1 MKISKLLLVISALTL
16 MACGSR
22 NKTSENTTSVES
34 TTSVQES
41 TSILPISI
49 TAISSSIEA
58 DSSTSEVSSS
68 SDVASSVSSSVSS
81 SSNEVTNDTTV
92 AVNLFNP
99 TCGSMSTEVLNDRL
113 ASYIN
118 GLATTPFV
126 TSITNSRCQISANI
140 PENGQSVL
148 IIGSAQGTG
157 SLSFTFNVTVK
168 KVSIVAQPYYKPWV
182 DTWTNPDEPIVHPNV
197 DTNSALQIAGKGTDP
212 VVVYD
217 LAPVNEQP
225 TEKTIDL
232 DIDSTTLILN
242 SLNAEKGRVFI
253 KSITFVY

>member
-22 NKTSENTTSVES
+22 NKTSESVSNVES

-41 TSILPISI
+41 TSILPIS
-49 TAISSSIEA
+49 TTTVSSSIEA
-58 DSSTSEVSSS
+58 DSSTSEASSS

-99 TCGSMSTEVLNDRL
+99 TCGTMSTEVLNDRL

-126 TSITNSRCQISANI
+126 TSITNTKCQINSGFPDKDN
-140 PENGQSVL
+140 SVL
-148 IIGSAQGTG
+148 IIGSSSNIGT
-157 SLSFTFNVTVK
+157 LSFTFNVTVK
-168 KVSIVAQPYYKPWV
+168 KVSIVAQTYYKPWV
-182 DTWTNPDEPIVHPNV
+182 DTWTNPDEPIVHSNV
-197 DTNSALQIAGKGTDP
+197 DANSALQIAGKGTDP
-212 VVVYD
+212 LIVYD

-242 SLNAEKGRVFI
+242 SLNADKGRVFI
-253 KSITFVY
+253 RSMTFVY